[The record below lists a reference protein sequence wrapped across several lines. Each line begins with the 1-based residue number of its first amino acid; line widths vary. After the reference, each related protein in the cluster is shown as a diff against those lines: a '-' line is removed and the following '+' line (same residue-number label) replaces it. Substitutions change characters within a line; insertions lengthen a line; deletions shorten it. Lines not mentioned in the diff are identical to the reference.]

1 EPQTNR
7 PPSEELEEGDE
18 GNEEEMEGERRW
30 SKRILALTNGPR
42 SANGPPFGSVWLRR
56 RITTS
61 DAAAATGGA
70 QGCATSRDDH
80 RLWVPTPS
88 PNFSGTNKTAVG
100 QGGGEKEGKSARE
113 REAVLS
119 GEPAAREEG
128 EGEGRAATSRGT
140 PRLMKPRLP
149 CERSPVRSLRPGTA
163 SRLPGAEHGKHA
175 PGISTAT
182 SEAVQQAHPR
192 VRKRSGTGHGCS
204 RNAQDRSVNPNYRPG
219 RACPPTDECLTISE
233 YASCRKTRPTKEYPG
248 RTGQTTASEPIKNSK
263 TAPGKKTALS
273 GRRRRRRRPTR
284 SPK

>member
-204 RNAQDRSVNPNYRPG
+204 RNAQDRSVNPNYRP
-219 RACPPTDECLTISE
+219 
-233 YASCRKTRPTKEYPG
+233 EYPG

-263 TAPGKKTALS
+263 TAPGKKTAL
-273 GRRRRRRRPTR
+273 RRGGEEEEEEEEEPRAH
-284 SPK
+284 